1 MAAVRRDSHK
11 EMTMIDKREG
21 ETKKAPKS
29 QGSYTPRDEPK
40 PHGYEQIPS
49 QRKAPEGPKTGA

>member
-1 MAAVRRDSHK
+1 
-11 EMTMIDKREG
+11 MIDKREG